1 MCEPPDSCV
10 AGLAPWVWAIL
21 GSGTGICICACS
33 CYFMRNVRRGNTPS
47 TLARY
52 AEAVMTASHSYPS
65 ENRLHGRKS
74 GSHPRLDLLEAQDC
88 CCCLPLQIGL
98 MIIGAF
104 DLTRLVNSIAY
115 AADGIDMYTQPGW
128 TAPADTLH
136 LQRASLVVA
145 CPKALFWLLLPFSMC
160 TEGTT
165 VLSLLLVW
173 LPIDLIYSII
183 FAALNAGKPSHR
195 LERRPPGGSRLV
207 RSLASQVKSCCQ
219 DLTAA
224 LTLTAQHASSCWW
237 LILLLYLPTH
247 LPTYLLTHLLQVKSQ
262 GRPRQK
268 GVEFLTG
275 HHLHT

>member
-1 MCEPPDSCV
+1 
-10 AGLAPWVWAIL
+10 
-21 GSGTGICICACS
+21 
-33 CYFMRNVRRGNTPS
+33 MRNVRRGNTPS

-115 AADGIDMYTQPGW
+115 AADGIDMYTQPEW
-128 TAPADTLH
+128 MAPADAIH
-136 LQRASLVVA
+136 LLRASLVVA
-145 CPKALFWLLLPFSMC
+145 CPKVLFWLLLPFSMC

-173 LPIDLIYSII
+173 LPIDLLYSII
-183 FAALNAGKPSHR
+183 FAALNAGLAERLCEEDLRMYPSTGRIGFRRSIDGPGPYQVDEHGVPIICLNFHWQEIWIGVGDVVLCALVALSTAYYGWSLLRYYGRGGDHR
-195 LERRPPGGSRLV
+195 V
-207 RSLASQVKSCCQ
+207 R
-219 DLTAA
+219 TAPQRS
-224 LTLTAQHASSCWW
+224 TAPHR
-237 LILLLYLPTH
+237 
-247 LPTYLLTHLLQVKSQ
+247 V
-262 GRPRQK
+262 
-268 GVEFLTG
+268 
-275 HHLHT
+275 